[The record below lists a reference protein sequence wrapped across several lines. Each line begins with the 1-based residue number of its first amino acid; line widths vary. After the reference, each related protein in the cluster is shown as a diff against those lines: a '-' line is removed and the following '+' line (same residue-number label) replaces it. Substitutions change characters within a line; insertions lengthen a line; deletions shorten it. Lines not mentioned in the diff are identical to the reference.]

1 MEKEFDGE
9 EFVEAVMQAAREYL
23 NHTTTIEDAIAGQKA
38 QIESTRKNF
47 KCLWEAYET
56 VSKNRNKKQD
66 EMTKIKIKMFIT
78 AIIVSL
84 LDAFVKEDMYVQVME
99 VHNGVSKSIDDIKR
113 EKELLRV
120 IKEAIQELEKYQAID
135 CNYDL
140 SLLLSLIYDKN
151 NLIYGIIKEDIESL
165 SVRIKGINFS
175 SNTNKREELKSIN
188 EEIDEKVK
196 LLGLKPK
203 Y

>member
-1 MEKEFDGE
+1 MENEFDGE

-38 QIESTRKNF
+38 QIESVKNNF

-140 SLLLSLIYDKN
+140 SLLLSLIHDKN

-175 SNTNKREELKSIN
+175 SNTNKREELDSIN
-188 EEIDEKVK
+188 EEIDKKVK